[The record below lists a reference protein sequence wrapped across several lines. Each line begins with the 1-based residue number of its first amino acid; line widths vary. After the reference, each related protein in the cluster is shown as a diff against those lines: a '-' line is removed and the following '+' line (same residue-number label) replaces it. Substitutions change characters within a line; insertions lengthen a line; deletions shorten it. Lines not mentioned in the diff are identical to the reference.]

1 MISVVIPSYNEEENI
16 LAAKDAI
23 SAVLINETEYELIFV
38 DDGSK
43 DMTWQRIT
51 EAAQDT
57 HVRGL
62 RFSRNFGK
70 EAAIRAG
77 LEHSAGEAVVVID
90 CDLQHPPSAI
100 PEMIKKWRDGAQVV
114 EGKKSSRGRE
124 TKSYGFLAKIFN
136 RIMSKV
142 TGFDM
147 SDASDFMLL
156 DRKAVDAVLS
166 YGEKGS
172 FFRSLAQ
179 FVGFDA
185 AQVHY
190 EVAARERGTG
200 KWTFSKLLGY
210 ALDNIAAFSSVPLYL
225 SLFVG
230 LVSMAAAAVLFILT
244 WCGVPLG
251 SFSAGVITLIFI
263 GGLILSAVGIA
274 GFYLARIY
282 EEIKRRPRYI
292 ISRDTKERTQI

>member
-16 LAAKDAI
+16 TAAKQAI
-23 SAVLINETEYELIFV
+23 SEVLSGETEYELIFV
-38 DDGSK
+38 DDGSR
-43 DMTWQRIT
+43 DLTWQKIA
-51 EAAQDT
+51 EVAVDP

-77 LEHSAGEAVVVID
+77 LEHAEGDAVVVID

-100 PEMIKKWRDGAQVV
+100 IEMIKKWRGGAQVV
-114 EGKKSSRGRE
+114 EGKKSTRGKE
-124 TKSYGFLAKIFN
+124 KKSSGFLAKIFN
-136 RIMSKV
+136 DIMSKA

-179 FVGFDA
+179 FVGFETD
-185 AQVHY
+185 VVY
-190 EVAARERGTG
+190 YDVAARERGKG
-200 KWTFSKLLGY
+200 KFTFVKLMVY
-210 ALDNIAAFSSVPLYL
+210 ALENIAAFSSAPLLL

-230 LVSMAAAAVLFILT
+230 GFSVAVSAVLFILKL
-244 WCGVPLG
+244 CGVPLG
-251 SFSAGVITLIFI
+251 SFSGGVITLIFI
-263 GGLILSAVGIA
+263 EGLILSALGVVGY
-274 GFYLARIY
+274 YLARIY
-282 EEIKRRPRYI
+282 EEIKARPRYL
-292 ISRDTKERTQI
+292 ISHDTKERT